1 MTTPVIGIDLMGGDH
16 PPLRLFENL
25 LGFEEES
32 LPFPN
37 LVFFATADLI
47 PKFEKIVS
55 ARPER
60 SKISFVEA
68 ENIILMDDDPLTALR
83 SKKKASIPLGI
94 EHLAQKK
101 LDGFISLGNTG
112 ALIGASK
119 LHLKMLKGIQR
130 PALLALLPTKL
141 KPLAVLDVGA
151 NITCRAEHL
160 VQFAAMGLSYQK
172 CFGIKNPKIGLLN
185 IGSEKKKGRLELVEA
200 YQLLQSLNTNKDE
213 PVFIGNVEG
222 KEAFKGHVNVLITDG
237 FSGNIF
243 LKTAEGMT
251 AYILE
256 RILEEGLD
264 KHKESSFY
272 TFAHDLNYA
281 EYPGALICGVDKIV
295 IKCHGYSNS
304 KAILS
309 ALKGA
314 INLVETRFLEKLTKQ
329 LGKNL

>member
-1 MTTPVIGIDLMGGDH
+1 MSTPVIGIDLMGGDH
-16 PPLRLFENL
+16 PPLRLFEDL
-25 LGFEEES
+25 LNFEDNFETS
-32 LPFPN
+32 PHMI
-37 LVFFATADLI
+37 FFATGDIVA
-47 PKFEKIVS
+47 KFES
-55 ARPER
+55 ALKQ
-60 SKISFVEA
+60 SSQKCKVSFVES
-68 ENIILMDDDPLTALR
+68 ENIIQMDDDPLTALR
-83 SKKKASIPLGI
+83 LKKKASIPLGI
-94 EHLAQKK
+94 QWLAKGK
-101 LDGFISLGNTG
+101 LDGFISIGNTG

-151 NITCRAEHL
+151 NVTCSAEHL

-172 CFGIKNPKIGLLN
+172 CLGIKKPKIGLLN
-185 IGSEKKKGRLELVEA
+185 IGSEKGKGRLELIEA
-200 YQLLQSLNTNKDE
+200 YQLLQSLNKKEED
-213 PVFIGNVEG
+213 PVFIGNIEG

-264 KHKESSFY
+264 KHRESSFY

-304 KAILS
+304 KAIQS

-314 INLVETRFLEKLTKQ
+314 INLVETQFVEKLTKQ
-329 LGKNL
+329 LSKDL